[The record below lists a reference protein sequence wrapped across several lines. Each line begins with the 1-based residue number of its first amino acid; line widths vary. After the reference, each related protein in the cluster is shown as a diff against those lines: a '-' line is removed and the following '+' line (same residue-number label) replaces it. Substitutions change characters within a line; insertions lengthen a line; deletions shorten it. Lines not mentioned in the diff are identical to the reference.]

1 MQLILFD
8 IDGTLVDSGGAGV
21 RSLDQAFK
29 ETLSIEN
36 AFRDIS
42 MAGKTDLQIVKEG
55 LSAHGLG
62 SDNGLVPRIIDTY
75 IRHLA
80 SEIQNSNKHLKPGI
94 IDALEAVKSRGDR
107 YQLGLL
113 TGNLEQGARIK
124 LGVFGLNEYFPSG
137 AFGGDHEDR
146 NKLLPIAVD
155 RLKIISGR
163 HFDFADCVVIG
174 DTPLDVMCARPYNAV
189 CIAVATGPY
198 GTASLVE
205 AGADV
210 VVEDLSDT
218 EHFMNIL
225 HFLEK

>member
-21 RSLDQAFK
+21 RALQHAFK
-29 ETLSIEN
+29 EVLSIEN
-36 AFRDIS
+36 AFGSIS
-42 MAGKTDLQIVKEG
+42 MAGKTDLEIIKDG
-55 LSAHGLG
+55 LSRHGLT
-62 SDNGLVPRIIDTY
+62 SENGLVPQITDSY
-75 IRHLA
+75 IRHLSA
-80 SEIQNSNKHLKPGI
+80 EIQNSDKYLKPGI
-94 IDALEAVKSRGDR
+94 VEALEAIKNRHDR

-137 AFGGDHEDR
+137 AFGSDNEDR
-146 NKLLPIAVD
+146 NKLLPIAVE
-155 RLKIISGR
+155 RFRIISGR
-163 HFDFADCVVIG
+163 NFEFSDCVIVG
-174 DTPLDVMCARPYNAV
+174 DTPRDVMCARPYNAL

-198 GTASLVE
+198 GAGSLVE

-218 EHFMNIL
+218 EHLLNIL

>member
-29 ETLSIEN
+29 ETLLIEN

-55 LSAHGLG
+55 LSAHGLP
-62 SDNGLVPRIIDTY
+62 SDNGLVPRIADAY
-75 IRHLA
+75 VRHLVR
-80 SEIQNSNKHLKPGI
+80 EIQNSNKHLKPGI

-113 TGNLEQGARIK
+113 TGNMEQGARIK

-137 AFGGDHEDR
+137 AFGSDHEDR
-146 NKLLPIAVD
+146 NRLLPIAVE

-163 HFDFADCVVIG
+163 HFDYTDCVIVG

-198 GTASLVE
+198 GAGSLVA

>member
-21 RSLDQAFK
+21 RSLDHAFK
-29 ETLSIEN
+29 EILSIEN
-36 AFRDIS
+36 AFREIS

-55 LSAHGLG
+55 LSAHGLC
-62 SDNGLVPRIIDTY
+62 SANGLVPRITDAY
-75 IRHLA
+75 IRHLER
-80 SEIQNSNKHLKPGI
+80 EIQSSDKHLKPGI
-94 IDALEAVKSRGDR
+94 IDALEAVKNRGDR

-124 LGVFGLNEYFPSG
+124 LSVFDLNEYFLTG
-137 AFGGDHEDR
+137 AFGSDHEDR
-146 NKLLPIAVD
+146 NKLLPIAIHRFNTV
-155 RLKIISGR
+155 SGR
-163 HFDFADCVVIG
+163 HFAFSDCIVIG
-174 DTPLDVMCARPYNAV
+174 DTPLDVMCARPYDAV

-198 GTASLVE
+198 GAGSLVE

-218 EHFMNIL
+218 EHFLNIL
-225 HFLEK
+225 HFLEN